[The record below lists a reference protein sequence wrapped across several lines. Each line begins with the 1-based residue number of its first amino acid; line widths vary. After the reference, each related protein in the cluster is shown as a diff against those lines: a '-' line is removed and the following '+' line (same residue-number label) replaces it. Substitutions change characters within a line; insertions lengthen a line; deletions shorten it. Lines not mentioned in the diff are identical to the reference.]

1 MNSLHKLTLNINK
14 IYNKNNIN
22 KDLLQLKTL
31 INKYN
36 GDDWT
41 KYIKYSKNYDKKLI
55 YNNNLYELFVI
66 SWMPQSQSYIHDH
79 SNNGCLFKILNGNLT
94 EYLYNKDIE
103 LIKKKEYS
111 KNKIGYI
118 NNNNNYHKMF
128 NETFNMSYSL
138 HLYSPPL
145 YKMNIYKKD

>member
-103 LIKKKEYS
+103 LIKKK
-111 KNKIGYI
+111 NILKITLDILIIIIIIIKCLMKHLICLIHYI
-118 NNNNNYHKMF
+118 YIHHHYIK
-128 NETFNMSYSL
+128 
-138 HLYSPPL
+138 
-145 YKMNIYKKD
+145 